1 MHRFYQMW
9 QQLNCSL
16 EHASLGQ
23 SSGCNG
29 KLFSWVETTVG
40 AGTNGLTQAQY
51 AQGYYGPSFSEF
63 FQYPDRVFRHEPADG
78 RPVDRQRIRAV

>member
-1 MHRFYQMW
+1 VHRFYQMW

-16 EHASLGQ
+16 EHASWENP
-23 SSGCNG
+23 SGCNG

-63 FQYPDRVFRHEPADG
+63 FVPRRVFRHESADG
-78 RPVDRQRIRAV
+78 RAVDRQRLRAV